1 MRTDVVVENPYTGEL
16 LATIPGV
23 NSSQIEEMVARAE
36 DVFRRVGR
44 NMTPYERYEI
54 LFSVADK
61 IRTLREQLAKLITEE
76 SGKPIKDSFIEV
88 DRARQTF
95 LFSAEEARNIR
106 GESIPCDV
114 TEVRTDKTVMTRRV
128 PLGVVAAIT
137 PFNFPLNLAAHKVG
151 PAIAAGNAVILK
163 PSSLAPLT
171 ALRLHELFA
180 EAGCPEGLFQVAIG
194 RGPVGEALAL
204 HKKVRLVSFTG
215 SVSTGQRLAAA
226 IGVKRLLLELGG
238 NDPLLIM
245 PDADLEEAAKTAV
258 DHGMGSSGQRCTAV
272 KRVLV
277 HKDVEEPF
285 TALVVSLAETLR
297 VGDPGKPDTDLGPL
311 ITVEAAIE
319 VERRIHQALE
329 DGARLLIGG
338 KRKGSFVDPTVLT
351 EVNPESELVQ
361 QETFGPVLP
370 IMSFTDIEE
379 AIQICNSTD
388 FGLQA
393 GVFTNNIALVKR
405 LFNEIDVGA
414 LIVNGGPGFRIEHL
428 PFGGTKMSGIG
439 REGVKYAIEEMTET
453 KSLVF

>member
-23 NSSQIEEMVARAE
+23 NSSQIEEMVARAK

-61 IRTLREQLAKLITEE
+61 IRTLREQLANLITEE